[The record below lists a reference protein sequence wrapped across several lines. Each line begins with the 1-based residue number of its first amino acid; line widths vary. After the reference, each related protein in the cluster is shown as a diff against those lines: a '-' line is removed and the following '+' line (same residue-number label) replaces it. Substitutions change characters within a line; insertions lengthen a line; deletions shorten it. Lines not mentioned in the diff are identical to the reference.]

1 MAGSGFLA
9 CRRCGALLD
18 SHFCTTCGLDSRC
31 SKCGA
36 TVTTPF
42 CVGCGTSA
50 APTVRSSIPP
60 SRNQAEQ
67 EGDNSSAAA
76 DGNGEAPETRSNRSV
91 PNDVS
96 LIAEIEYPLDAS
108 ATETESGFQ
117 VDDAAKAPATTDLS
131 TPSSVSERGHSDEA
145 STNHTPGPPR
155 LVPSGRKRKILA
167 IGTLASVAHTS
178 DSLSETELSEPVDR
192 CSHRRRRLIALGGAV
207 IIATVVGLGI
217 FIAGTSGTSRSN
229 DQDVALTAD
238 GSAASSLGTE
248 SEPKSTSSGEASA
261 DGSGLPGEST
271 GSGDGQT
278 KNQQGG
284 NLVPSPPG
292 TIGNPLPVS
301 PSQPVPYTVPTF
313 TRMLASNALAM
324 LKSAQTQSLIGFGY
338 GNNCLSPG
346 AYVTYMHPDSPVP
359 GSVVVSQKPAIVI
372 YCDSQPFTLPNY
384 TGVSLCSPGGCGA
397 LDGILYPRWDP
408 SCMDSSFPGIRQN
421 AVVTSQSPAPG
432 TFFWPRD
439 DDLFISC

>member
-1 MAGSGFLA
+1 MSAST
-9 CRRCGALLD
+9 CQSCGAAT
-18 SHFCTTCGLDSRC
+18 SSRFCELCGHENKC
-31 SKCGA
+31 TNCGA
-36 TVTTPF
+36 SITSLFCINCGTAVAAMTVTADPLI
-42 CVGCGTSA
+42 SA
-50 APTVRSSIPP
+50 TQSSV
-60 SRNQAEQ
+60 
-67 EGDNSSAAA
+67 
-76 DGNGEAPETRSNRSV
+76 GEAPHPDEV
-91 PNDVS
+91 PTQVS
-96 LIAEIEYPLDAS
+96 GDA
-108 ATETESGFQ
+108 T
-117 VDDAAKAPATTDLS
+117 VAA
-131 TPSSVSERGHSDEA
+131 
-145 STNHTPGPPR
+145 
-155 LVPSGRKRKILA
+155 
-167 IGTLASVAHTS
+167 GTLASVALTS
-178 DSLSETELSEPVDR
+178 DSLSKTELSEPVER
-192 CSHRRRRLIALGGAV
+192 HSHRRRRLIALGGAV
-207 IIATVVGLGI
+207 MIATVVGLGI
-217 FIAGTSGTSRSN
+217 FIAGSSGSSGSN
-229 DQDVALTAD
+229 DQDAALTAD

-248 SEPKSTSSGEASA
+248 SEPKSTSSSEASA

-278 KNQQGG
+278 KNQQSG

-346 AYVTYMHPDSPVP
+346 AYVTYMHPDSPAP